1 MMLNGLVS
9 RSMSTIEALDQVRPH
24 VAPLEALPMP
34 VAATPALASTGIADL
49 LRGPLRPASVISIFP
64 TAIYLRTEPL
74 LYPDRHPS
82 ESPSRRQAG
91 VVAILTSD
99 ASRLPL
105 GAILHRPSSDRPL
118 ISSRGPL
125 KAFLGE
131 GRITVGPLTVR
142 ASGWW
147 DPRPRLPSMH
157 PALLPEGMREL
168 RAAVSERLH
177 SPIRDV
183 PVELCGQLGAL
194 RAALRRNDLT
204 AALRAG
210 QRMIGLGPGLT
221 PAGDDLLCGVLAGLT
236 LLGHPQAARISAG
249 ILALAPGRTT
259 ELSLALLR
267 HATLGQVNSELATV
281 VQALAGTGR
290 LHGALQNLFAVGNTS
305 GIALGLGLSA
315 AVDLTSRST
324 RSRG

>member
-1 MMLNGLVS
+1 MDLHSVGLHHAS
-9 RSMSTIEALDQVRPH
+9 PPALQV
-24 VAPLEALPMP
+24 P
-34 VAATPALASTGIADL
+34 VAAAPALASTGIADL

-64 TAIYLRTEPL
+64 TAIYLRAEPL
-74 LYPDRHPS
+74 LYPDRHGYPDRHVY
-82 ESPSRRQAG
+82 PDRHGADGPARRQSA

-118 ISSRGPL
+118 IRSRGPL
-125 KAFLGE
+125 NAFLGD

-147 DPRPRLPSMH
+147 DPRPRLPSNA
-157 PALLPEGMREL
+157 PALLPEGMRQL
-168 RAAVSERLH
+168 RSAVSDRLH
-177 SPIRDV
+177 GSVRDV
-183 PVELCGQLGAL
+183 PVELCGQLGSL
-194 RAALRRNDLT
+194 RAALRRNDVT

-221 PAGDDLLCGVLAGLT
+221 PAGDDLLCGVLSGLT
-236 LLGHPQAARISAG
+236 LLGHPQAARIGAG

-259 ELSLALLR
+259 DLSLALLR
-267 HATLGQVNSELATV
+267 HATLGQVNSELGYV
-281 VQALAGTGR
+281 IQALAGTGR
-290 LHGALQNLFAVGNTS
+290 LHGALERLFAVGHTS

-324 RSRG
+324 RIRG

>member
-1 MMLNGLVS
+1 MIK
-9 RSMSTIEALDQVRPH
+9 IEILERGHLDPESDD
-24 VAPLEALPMP
+24 AIP
-34 VAATPALASTGIADL
+34 VQGAATPALASTGIADL

-64 TAIYLRTEPL
+64 TAIYLRAEPL
-74 LYPDRHPS
+74 LYPDRKAADPLARRPS
-82 ESPSRRQAG
+82 G

-105 GAILHRPSSDRPL
+105 GAILHRPASHRPL

-147 DPRPRLPSMH
+147 DPRPRLPSNA

-168 RAAVSERLH
+168 RSAVSERLH

-183 PVELCGQLGAL
+183 PPELCSQLGAL
-194 RAALRRNDLT
+194 RAALRRNDVT
-204 AALRAG
+204 AALRAA

-221 PAGDDLLCGVLAGLT
+221 PAGDDLLCGLLAGLS
-236 LLGHPQAARISAG
+236 LLGHSQATRIGAG

-259 ELSLALLR
+259 DLSLALLR
-267 HATLGQVNSELATV
+267 HATLGQVNSELGTAI
-281 VQALAGTGR
+281 QALAVTGR
-290 LHGALQNLFAVGNTS
+290 LHGALSRLFAVGHTS
-305 GIALGLGLSA
+305 GIALGMGLSA
-315 AVDLTSRST
+315 AVDLTSRPIRT
-324 RSRG
+324 RG

>member
-1 MMLNGLVS
+1 
-9 RSMSTIEALDQVRPH
+9 MSSAIALDRAH
-24 VAPLEALPMP
+24 ESSAPANAPAMS
-34 VAATPALASTGIADL
+34 VAAAPALASTGIADL

-74 LYPDRHPS
+74 IFPDRNGV
-82 ESPSRRQAG
+82 ESRRQAG

-118 ISSRGPL
+118 ISGRGQL
-125 KAFLGE
+125 HAFLGE

-147 DPRPRLPSMH
+147 DPRPRLPSVN

-168 RAAVSERLH
+168 RSAVSERLH
-177 SPIRDV
+177 SPVREV

-194 RAALRRNDLT
+194 RAALRRDDVT
-204 AALRAG
+204 SALRAG

-221 PAGDDLLCGVLAGLT
+221 PAGDDLLCGMLAGLT
-236 LLGHPQAARISAG
+236 LLGHPRAARIGAG
-249 ILALAPGRTT
+249 VMALAPGRTT
-259 ELSLALLR
+259 DLSLALLR
-267 HATLGQVNSELATV
+267 HATLGQVNSELGSV
-281 VQALAGTGR
+281 IQALAGTGR
-290 LHGALQNLFAVGNTS
+290 LSGALARLFAVGHTS

-315 AVDLTSRST
+315 AVDLTSRSV

>member
-1 MMLNGLVS
+1 
-9 RSMSTIEALDQVRPH
+9 MSSAVALDR
-24 VAPLEALPMP
+24 ADTG
-34 VAATPALASTGIADL
+34 AASTGGLGIPGAAAPALASTGIADL
-49 LRGPLRPASVISIFP
+49 LRGPLRPAQVISIFP
-64 TAIYLRTEPL
+64 TAIYLRSEPVHD
-74 LYPDRHPS
+74 PDRHNGEPF
-82 ESPSRRQAG
+82 RRKAG

-105 GAILHRPSSDRPL
+105 GAILYRPANDRPL
-118 ISSRGPL
+118 LDIRGPL
-125 KAFLGE
+125 RAFVGA
-131 GRITVGPLTVR
+131 GRIMVGPLTVR

-147 DPRPRLPSMH
+147 DPRPKLPSVQ

-177 SPIRDV
+177 SPVRDV

-194 RAALRRNDLT
+194 RAALRRGDVT
-204 AALRAG
+204 SALRAG

-236 LLGHPQAARISAG
+236 LLGHPQASRMGAG

-259 ELSLALLR
+259 DLSLALLR
-267 HATLGQVNSELATV
+267 HASLGQVNSELGSV
-281 VQALAGTGR
+281 IQALAGTGR
-290 LHGALQNLFAVGNTS
+290 LHGALQRLFAVGNTS
-305 GIALGLGLSA
+305 GNALGLGLSA
-315 AVDLTSRST
+315 AVDLTSRSV

>member
-1 MMLNGLVS
+1 
-9 RSMSTIEALDQVRPH
+9 MSSAVALDRAELPAA
-24 VAPLEALPMP
+24 VAGTLS
-34 VAATPALASTGIADL
+34 VAAAPAVASTGIADL
-49 LRGPLRPASVISIFP
+49 LRGPLRPATVLSIFP

-74 LYPDRHPS
+74 LFPERNGADSATRRPS
-82 ESPSRRQAG
+82 G

-105 GAILHRPSSDRPL
+105 GAILHRPATHRPL
-118 ISSRGPL
+118 ISCRGPI
-125 KAFLGE
+125 KAYLGE

-147 DPRPRLPSMH
+147 DPRPRLPSGQ

-177 SPIRDV
+177 SPVRDV

-194 RAALRRNDLT
+194 RAAVRRNDLT

-236 LLGHPQAARISAG
+236 LLGHPQATRLGAG

-259 ELSLALLR
+259 DLSLALIR
-267 HATLGQVNSELATV
+267 HATLGQVNSELGAV
-281 VQALAGTGR
+281 IQALAGTGR
-290 LHGALQNLFAVGNTS
+290 LHGALERLFAVGHTS

-315 AVDLTSRST
+315 AVDLTNRST

>member
-1 MMLNGLVS
+1 MSSALAVETTAAHTGVRAGVS
-9 RSMSTIEALDQVRPH
+9 
-24 VAPLEALPMP
+24 APG
-34 VAATPALASTGIADL
+34 AAAPALASTGIADL

-64 TAIYLRTEPL
+64 TAIYLRTDPL
-74 LYPDRHPS
+74 VYIDRNGSDSIP
-82 ESPSRRQAG
+82 RRHTG

-105 GAILHRPSSDRPL
+105 GAILHRPATDRPL
-118 ISSRGPL
+118 ISCRGPL
-125 KAFLGE
+125 TAFLGE

-147 DPRPRLPSMH
+147 DPRPRLPAPQ

-168 RAAVSERLH
+168 RSAVSERLH
-177 SPIRDV
+177 GPVRDV
-183 PVELCGQLGAL
+183 PPELCAQLGSL
-194 RAALRRNDLT
+194 RAAVRRNDLT
-204 AALRAG
+204 AALRAS

-221 PAGDDLLCGVLAGLT
+221 PAGDDMLCGLLAGLS
-236 LLGHPQAARISAG
+236 LLGHAQASRIGAG

-259 ELSLALLR
+259 DLSLALLR
-267 HATLGQVNSELATV
+267 HATLGQVDTELGTV
-281 VQALAGTGR
+281 IQALAGMGR
-290 LHGALQNLFAVGNTS
+290 LNGALERLFAVGHTS

-315 AVDLTSRST
+315 AVDLTSRSI

>member
-1 MMLNGLVS
+1 
-9 RSMSTIEALDQVRPH
+9 MSTLEDLDRSVSQTSSVEPL
-24 VAPLEALPMP
+24 VASA
-34 VAATPALASTGIADL
+34 AATPALASTGIAEL
-49 LRGPLRPASVISIFP
+49 LRGPLRPATVISIFP

-74 LYPDRHPS
+74 LYPDRHLAVV
-82 ESPSRRQAG
+82 SPHRSSG
-91 VVAILTSD
+91 VVAILTND

-105 GAILHRPSSDRPL
+105 GAILHRPASHRPL

-125 KAFLGE
+125 KAFVGE
-131 GRITVGPLTVR
+131 GRISVGPLTVR

-147 DPRPRLPSMH
+147 DPRPRLPSAT

-177 SPIRDV
+177 SPVRDV
-183 PVELCGQLGAL
+183 PVELCAQLGAL
-194 RAALRRNDLT
+194 RAALRRNDVT
-204 AALRAG
+204 AALRAS

-236 LLGHPQAARISAG
+236 LLGHHQASRIGAG

-259 ELSLALLR
+259 DLSLALLR
-267 HATLGQVNSELATV
+267 HATQGQVNTELGSV
-281 VQALAGTGR
+281 IQALAGTGR
-290 LHGALQNLFAVGNTS
+290 LHDALSRLFAVGHTS

>member
-1 MMLNGLVS
+1 
-9 RSMSTIEALDQVRPH
+9 MSSALAIDATELSTF
-24 VAPLEALPMP
+24 APAR
-34 VAATPALASTGIADL
+34 AASIAAAPAMASTGIAEL
-49 LRGPLRPASVISIFP
+49 LRGPLRPATVLSIFP
-64 TAIYLRTEPL
+64 TAIYLRTEAHIA
-74 LYPDRHPS
+74 PDRYGS
-82 ESPSRRQAG
+82 DGSSRRPAG

-105 GAILHRPSSDRPL
+105 GAILHRPSSERPL

-125 KAFLGE
+125 HAFVGE

-147 DPRPRLPSMH
+147 DPRPRLPSLR

-168 RAAVSERLH
+168 RSAVSERLH
-177 SPIRDV
+177 SPVRDV
-183 PVELCGQLGAL
+183 PVELCGQLGSL
-194 RAALRRNDLT
+194 RAALRRDDMT

-221 PAGDDLLCGVLAGLT
+221 PAGDDLLCGLLAGLT
-236 LLGHPQAARISAG
+236 LLGHPQASRVGAG
-249 ILALAPGRTT
+249 VLALAPGRTT
-259 ELSLALLR
+259 DLSLALLR
-267 HATLGQVNSELATV
+267 HATLGQVNTELGSV
-281 VQALAGTGR
+281 IQALAGVGR
-290 LHGALQNLFAVGNTS
+290 LHGALQGLFAVGHTS

-315 AVDLTSRST
+315 AVDLTSRSI

>member
-1 MMLNGLVS
+1 
-9 RSMSTIEALDQVRPH
+9 MSSAIALDPGQNSSNT
-24 VAPLEALPMP
+24 APAIT
-34 VAATPALASTGIADL
+34 VAAAPALASTGIADL

-74 LYPDRHPS
+74 LYPDRNGV
-82 ESPSRRQAG
+82 EPSRRQSG

-105 GAILHRPSSDRPL
+105 GAILHRPATDRLL
-118 ISSRGPL
+118 ISGRGRVH
-125 KAFLGE
+125 AFLGE
-131 GRITVGPLTVR
+131 GRITVGALTVR

-147 DPRPRLPSMH
+147 DPRPRLPSVH

-168 RAAVSERLH
+168 RSAVSERLH
-177 SPIRDV
+177 GPIREV

-194 RAALRRNDLT
+194 RAALRRDDLT
-204 AALRAG
+204 SALRAS

-221 PAGDDLLCGVLAGLT
+221 PAGDDLLCGMLAGLT
-236 LLGHPQAARISAG
+236 LLGHPQATRIGAG

-259 ELSLALLR
+259 DLSLALLR
-267 HATLGQVNSELATV
+267 HATLGQVNSELASV
-281 VQALAGTGR
+281 IQALAGTGR
-290 LHGALQNLFAVGNTS
+290 LSGALQRLFAVGHTS

-315 AVDLTSRST
+315 AVDLTSRPA

>member
-1 MMLNGLVS
+1 
-9 RSMSTIEALDQVRPH
+9 MSSALAFDAVELGTARTEPTP
-24 VAPLEALPMP
+24 API
-34 VAATPALASTGIADL
+34 AAAPALASTGIAEL

-64 TAIYLRTEPL
+64 TAIYLRAEPL
-74 LYPDRHPS
+74 LYPERHGADQG
-82 ESPSRRQAG
+82 SRRQSG

-105 GAILHRPSSDRPL
+105 GAILHRPATHRPL

-125 KAFLGE
+125 HAFLGE

-147 DPRPRLPSMH
+147 DPRPRLPSDQ
-157 PALLPEGMREL
+157 PALLPEGMRQL
-168 RAAVSERLH
+168 RSAVSERLH
-177 SPIRDV
+177 ASVREV
-183 PVELCGQLGAL
+183 PADLCGQLGSL
-194 RAALRRNDLT
+194 RAALRRNDVT

-221 PAGDDLLCGVLAGLT
+221 PAGDDLLCGVLSGLT
-236 LLGHPQAARISAG
+236 LLGHPQAARIGAG

-259 ELSLALLR
+259 DLSLALLR
-267 HATLGQVNSELATV
+267 HASLGQVNSELGYV
-281 VQALAGTGR
+281 IQALAGTGR
-290 LHGALQNLFAVGNTS
+290 LSGALERLFAVGHTS

-315 AVDLTSRST
+315 AVDLTSRSI

>member
-1 MMLNGLVS
+1 
-9 RSMSTIEALDQVRPH
+9 MSSVLALDS
-24 VAPLEALPMP
+24 ADTGAASAAALS
-34 VAATPALASTGIADL
+34 VAAAPALASTGIADL

-74 LYPDRHPS
+74 LYPDRSGIEPAQ
-82 ESPSRRQAG
+82 RRQLG
-91 VVAILTSD
+91 VVAILTND

-105 GAILHRPSSDRPL
+105 GAILHRPSSHRPL
-118 ISSRGPL
+118 ISCRGPI
-125 KAFLGE
+125 KAYLGE

-147 DPRPRLPSMH
+147 DPRPRLPAIA

-168 RAAVSERLH
+168 RSTVSERLH
-177 SPIRDV
+177 GPVRDV

-194 RAALRRNDLT
+194 RAALRRNDMT
-204 AALRAG
+204 AALRAS

-236 LLGHPQAARISAG
+236 LLGHPQAVRIGAG

-259 ELSLALLR
+259 DLSLALLR
-267 HATLGQVNSELATV
+267 HATLGQVNSELGTV
-281 VQALAGTGR
+281 IQALAGTGR
-290 LHGALQNLFAVGNTS
+290 LHGALERLFAVGHTS

-315 AVDLTSRST
+315 AVDLTSRSI

>member
-1 MMLNGLVS
+1 
-9 RSMSTIEALDQVRPH
+9 MSSTFALDR
-24 VAPLEALPMP
+24 AELPARSADP
-34 VAATPALASTGIADL
+34 QSLAFAAAPALASIGIADL
-49 LRGPLRPASVISIFP
+49 LRGPLRPATVISIFP
-64 TAIYLRTEPL
+64 TAIYLRTDPPL
-74 LYPDRHPS
+74 SS
-82 ESPSRRQAG
+82 ERGRVEAPTRRQSG

-105 GAILHRPSSDRPL
+105 GAILHRPSTDRPL

-125 KAFLGE
+125 HAFLGE

-147 DPRPRLPSMH
+147 DPRPRLPSVH

-168 RAAVSERLH
+168 RATVSERMH
-177 SPIRDV
+177 SPVRDV
-183 PVELCGQLGAL
+183 PVKLCGQLGAL
-194 RAALRRNDLT
+194 RAALRRNDVT
-204 AALRAG
+204 SALRAA

-221 PAGDDLLCGVLAGLT
+221 PAGDDLLCGMLAGLT
-236 LLGHPQAARISAG
+236 LLGHPQADRIGAG

-259 ELSLALLR
+259 DLSLSLLR
-267 HATLGQVNSELATV
+267 HATLGQVNSELGSV
-281 VQALAGTGR
+281 IQALAGTGR
-290 LHGALQNLFAVGNTS
+290 LPGALQRLFAVGHTS

-315 AVDLTSRST
+315 AVDLTSRSV

>member
-1 MMLNGLVS
+1 
-9 RSMSTIEALDQVRPH
+9 MSTALAFDAAESRTASPATMSVQ
-24 VAPLEALPMP
+24 
-34 VAATPALASTGIADL
+34 VAAAPALASTGIADL

-64 TAIYLRTEPL
+64 TAIYLRVEPL
-74 LYPDRHPS
+74 PS
-82 ESPSRRQAG
+82 PAHHGAEASHRRSSR

-99 ASRLPL
+99 ANRLPL
-105 GAILHRPSSDRPL
+105 GAILHRPATQRPL
-118 ISSRGPL
+118 ISSRSPL
-125 KAFLGE
+125 TAFLGE

-147 DPRPRLPSMH
+147 DPRPKLPSIH

-168 RAAVSERLH
+168 RSAVGERLH
-177 SPIRDV
+177 SPVRDV
-183 PVELCGQLGAL
+183 PAELCGQLGSL
-194 RAALRRNDLT
+194 RAALRRDDVT

-236 LLGHPQAARISAG
+236 LLGHPQAARIGAG

-259 ELSLALLR
+259 DLSLALLR
-267 HATLGQVNSELATV
+267 HATLGQVNDELGHV
-281 VQALAGTGR
+281 IKALAGTGR
-290 LHGALQNLFAVGNTS
+290 LRGPLERLFAVGYTS

-315 AVDLTSRST
+315 AVDLTNRSL
-324 RSRG
+324 RGRG

>member
-1 MMLNGLVS
+1 
-9 RSMSTIEALDQVRPH
+9 MSSALAFDSAVARP
-24 VAPLEALPMP
+24 ASTDALAGH
-34 VAATPALASTGIADL
+34 AAAAPALASTGIADL
-49 LRGPLRPASVISIFP
+49 LRGPLRPATVISIFP
-64 TAIYLRTEPL
+64 SAIYLRAEAL
-74 LYPDRHPS
+74 IYPDRHGADLVP
-82 ESPSRRQAG
+82 RRASG

-105 GAILHRPSSDRPL
+105 GAILHRPASDRPL
-118 ISSRGPL
+118 ISCRGPL
-125 KAFLGE
+125 HAFLGE

-147 DPRPRLPSMH
+147 DPRPRMPSDQ

-168 RAAVSERLH
+168 RSAVSERLH
-177 SPIRDV
+177 SPVRDV
-183 PVELCGQLGAL
+183 PVELCGQLGSL
-194 RAALRRNDLT
+194 RAALRRNDVT

-236 LLGHPQAARISAG
+236 LLGHPQAARVGAG

-259 ELSLALLR
+259 DLSLALLR
-267 HATLGQVNSELATV
+267 HATLGQVNTELGTV
-281 VQALAGTGR
+281 IQALAGTGR
-290 LHGALQNLFAVGNTS
+290 LHGALERLFAVGHTS

-315 AVDLTSRST
+315 AVDLTSRSI

>member
-1 MMLNGLVS
+1 MNS
-9 RSMSTIEALDQVRPH
+9 AIALDRAQAAS
-24 VAPLEALPMP
+24 APAISM
-34 VAATPALASTGIADL
+34 AAAPALASTGIADL

-74 LYPDRHPS
+74 VYPDRNGV
-82 ESPSRRQAG
+82 ETRRQSG

-105 GAILHRPSSDRPL
+105 GAILHRPATDRPL
-118 ISSRGPL
+118 ISGRGRL
-125 KAFLGE
+125 HAFLGE

-147 DPRPRLPSMH
+147 DPRPRLPSIH

-168 RAAVSERLH
+168 RSAVSERLH
-177 SPIRDV
+177 SPVREV
-183 PVELCGQLGAL
+183 PVELCAQLGAL
-194 RAALRRNDLT
+194 RAALRRNDVT
-204 AALRAG
+204 SALRAG

-221 PAGDDLLCGVLAGLT
+221 PAGDDLLCGMLAGLA
-236 LLGHPQAARISAG
+236 LLGHPQAARIGAG
-249 ILALAPGRTT
+249 VLALAPGRTT
-259 ELSLALLR
+259 DLSLALLR
-267 HATLGQVNSELATV
+267 HATLGQVNSELGSV
-281 VQALAGTGR
+281 IQALAGTGR
-290 LHGALQNLFAVGNTS
+290 LPGALQRLFAVGHTS

-315 AVDLTSRST
+315 AVDLTSRSV

>member
-1 MMLNGLVS
+1 
-9 RSMSTIEALDQVRPH
+9 MSSAIALDRAQESS
-24 VAPLEALPMP
+24 APANAPAIS
-34 VAATPALASTGIADL
+34 VAAAPALASTGIADL

-74 LYPDRHPS
+74 LFPDRNGV
-82 ESPSRRQAG
+82 ESRRQAG

-118 ISSRGPL
+118 ISGRGPL
-125 KAFLGE
+125 HAFLGE

-147 DPRPRLPSMH
+147 DPRPRLPSVN

-168 RAAVSERLH
+168 RSAVSERLH
-177 SPIRDV
+177 SPVREV
-183 PVELCGQLGAL
+183 PVELCAQLGAL
-194 RAALRRNDLT
+194 RAALRRDDVT
-204 AALRAG
+204 SALRAG

-221 PAGDDLLCGVLAGLT
+221 PAGDDLLCGMLAGLT
-236 LLGHPQAARISAG
+236 LLGHPQAARIGAG
-249 ILALAPGRTT
+249 VMALAPGRTT
-259 ELSLALLR
+259 DLSLALLR
-267 HATLGQVNSELATV
+267 HATLGQVNSELGSV
-281 VQALAGTGR
+281 IQALAGTGR
-290 LHGALQNLFAVGNTS
+290 LPGALARLFAVGHTS

-315 AVDLTSRST
+315 AVDLTSRSV